1 MGGAVIVATDNE
13 QSLRKRMLDAT
24 FVVVSR
30 TGRKKLQLL
39 EVAAEAG
46 VSRPTVYR
54 YFGSKEGLLE
64 AFALYEQDNFA
75 AGVAAATAGLRG
87 EDRVDAALQFI
98 VDHQFSH
105 SLAVLVDMEPEYSLA
120 QMMRVLPTMQEGM
133 RYIMTGDNPE
143 IAAAAVVRIAI
154 CHYLVR
160 GHDRSSFL
168 AELRHAAGLDPHRR
182 RATARSSVTKPGNDL
197 RPDDLWALQVKE
209 VPDAVD

>member
-1 MGGAVIVATDNE
+1 MSSDREPSVRRRI
-13 QSLRKRMLDAT
+13 LDAT
-24 FVVVSR
+24 FTVVSR

-54 YFGSKEGLLE
+54 YFGSKDGLLE
-64 AFALYEQDNFA
+64 AFALYEQDDFN
-75 AGVAAATAGLRG
+75 AGVAVATAGLRG
-87 EDRVDAALQFI
+87 PDRVDAALQFI

-133 RYIMTGDNPE
+133 RHIMTGEHPD

-168 AELRHAAGLDPHRR
+168 AELRYAAGLDPHRR
-182 RATARSSVTKPGNDL
+182 PALS
-197 RPDDLWALQVKE
+197 RPDARKS
-209 VPDAVD
+209 

>member
-1 MGGAVIVATDNE
+1 MAADTE
-13 QSLRKRMLDAT
+13 QSIRTRILDAT

-64 AFALYEQDNFA
+64 AFALYEQDNFT

-120 QMMRVLPTMQEGM
+120 QMMRVLPTMQDGM
-133 RYIMTGDNPE
+133 RHIMTGQNPE
-143 IAAAAVVRIAI
+143 VAAAAVVRIAV

-160 GHDRSSFL
+160 GHDRKGFL
-168 AELRHAAGLDPHRR
+168 AELRHAAGLDPRR
-182 RATARSSVTKPGNDL
+182 RRGSRRTSVTEPADALGSKDI
-197 RPDDLWALQVKE
+197 WALQMKDVS
-209 VPDAVD
+209 DAVD

>member
-1 MGGAVIVATDNE
+1 MAAEQE
-13 QSLRKRMLDAT
+13 QSLRKKILDAT
-24 FVVVSR
+24 FAVVSR

-64 AFALYEQDNFA
+64 AFALYEQDNFN

-87 EDRVDAALQFI
+87 PDRVDAALQFI

-133 RYIMTGDNPE
+133 RHIMTGENPE
-143 IAAAAVVRIAI
+143 IAAAAVVRIAV

-168 AELRHAAGLDPHRR
+168 AELRHAAGLDPRPR
-182 RATARSSVTKPGNDL
+182 RARPPDPQLASQVTILDPRTSGRS
-197 RPDDLWALQVKE
+197 R
-209 VPDAVD
+209 

>member
-1 MGGAVIVATDNE
+1 MVAETE
-13 QSLRKRMLDAT
+13 HSIRRRILDAT
-24 FVVVSR
+24 FAVVSR

-54 YFGSKEGLLE
+54 YFGSKDGLLE
-64 AFALYEQDNFA
+64 AFALYEQDNFN

-87 EDRVDAALQFI
+87 ADRVDAALQFI

-105 SLAVLVDMEPEYSLA
+105 SLAQLVDMEPEYSLA

-133 RYIMTGDNPE
+133 RHIMTCDNPDV
-143 IAAAAVVRIAI
+143 AAAAVVRIAV

-160 GHDRSSFL
+160 GHDRNGFL

-182 RATARSSVTKPGNDL
+182 RRSTVGGTPRL
-197 RPDDLWALQVKE
+197 VYTER
-209 VPDAVD
+209 

>member
-1 MGGAVIVATDNE
+1 
-13 QSLRKRMLDAT
+13 MLDAT

-64 AFALYEQDNFA
+64 AFALYEQDNFN

-87 EDRVDAALQFI
+87 ADRVDAALQFI

-105 SLAVLVDMEPEYSLA
+105 SLADLVDMEPEYSLT
-120 QMMRVLPTMQEGM
+120 QMMRVLPAMQEGM
-133 RYIMTGDNPE
+133 QHIMIGDNPE
-143 IAAAAVVRIAI
+143 IAAAAVVRIAV

-182 RATARSSVTKPGNDL
+182 RDWAERASVPKPGNDL
-197 RPDDLWALQVKE
+197 GPDDLWALEMKK
-209 VPDAVD
+209 VPDAFG

>member
-1 MGGAVIVATDNE
+1 VAATSANSE
-13 QSLRKRMLDAT
+13 QSIRKRILDAT

-54 YFGSKEGLLE
+54 YFGSKDGLLE
-64 AFALYEQDNFA
+64 AFALYEQDNFT
-75 AGVAAATAGLRG
+75 AGIAAATAGLRG
-87 EDRVDAALQFI
+87 PDRVDAALQFI

-105 SLAVLVDMEPEYSLA
+105 SLAVLVDMEPEYSLS

-133 RYIMTGDNPE
+133 RHIMVGPNPE
-143 IAAAAVVRIAI
+143 IAAAAVVRIAV

-168 AELRHAAGLDPHRR
+168 AELRHAAGLDPRR
-182 RATARSSVTKPGNDL
+182 GRGAGRASVGKPA
-197 RPDDLWALQVKE
+197 DDLGHEDLWTLKMKE
-209 VPDAVD
+209 VPDTVD

>member
-1 MGGAVIVATDNE
+1 MAADNE
-13 QSLRKRMLDAT
+13 QSLRKQILDAT

-30 TGRKKLQLL
+30 TGRRKLQLL

-64 AFALYEQDNFA
+64 AFALYEQDNFN

-87 EDRVDAALQFI
+87 SARVDAALQFI

-133 RYIMTGDNPE
+133 RHIMTGENPD

-160 GHDRSSFL
+160 GHDRASFL
-168 AELRHAAGLDPHRR
+168 AELRHAAGLDPRR
-182 RATARSSVTKPGNDL
+182 KRGAAARSSIRKPANDL
-197 RPDDLWALQVKE
+197 GT
-209 VPDAVD
+209 

>member
-1 MGGAVIVATDNE
+1 MAAEGE
-13 QSLRKRMLDAT
+13 QTIRTRILDAT
-24 FVVVSR
+24 FTVVSR

-64 AFALYEQDNFA
+64 AFALYEQDNFN

-87 EDRVDAALQFI
+87 ADRVDAALQFI

-105 SLAVLVDMEPEYSLA
+105 SLADLVDMEPEYSLT
-120 QMMRVLPTMQEGM
+120 QMMRVLPAMQEGM
-133 RYIMTGDNPE
+133 RHIMIGDNPE
-143 IAAAAVVRIAI
+143 IAAAAVVRIAV

-168 AELRHAAGLDPHRR
+168 AELRHAAGLAPYPPRGSAGR
-182 RATARSSVTKPGNDL
+182 PSISKPGNDP
-197 RPDDLWALQVKE
+197 RPDEAWALQMKE
-209 VPDAVD
+209 VPN

>member
-1 MGGAVIVATDNE
+1 MPSETE
-13 QSLRKRMLDAT
+13 QSIRKRMLDAT

-46 VSRPTVYR
+46 VSRPTLYR
-54 YFGSKEGLLE
+54 HFGSKEGLLE
-64 AFALYEQDNFA
+64 AFALYEQDNFT

-87 EDRVDAALQFI
+87 PDRVDAALQFI

-120 QMMRVLPTMQEGM
+120 QMMRVLPSMQEGM
-133 RYIMTGDNPE
+133 RHIMISENPE
-143 IAAAAVVRIAI
+143 IAAAAVVRIAV

-160 GHDRSSFL
+160 GHDRGSFL
-168 AELRHAAGLDPHRR
+168 AELRHAAGLDPRR
-182 RATARSSVTKPGNDL
+182 RRGAARASVGEPADDFG
-197 RPDDLWALQVKE
+197 RQDLWALQMKE
-209 VPDAVD
+209 VSDPVD